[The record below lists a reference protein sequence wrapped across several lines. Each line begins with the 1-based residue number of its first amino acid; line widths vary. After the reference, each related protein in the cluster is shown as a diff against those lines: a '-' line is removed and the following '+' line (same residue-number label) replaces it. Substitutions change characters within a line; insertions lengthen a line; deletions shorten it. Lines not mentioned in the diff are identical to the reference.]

1 MEKADIKVFGKT
13 EELLVF
19 IQDFASTFTITDKE
33 AEMLLGYL
41 EGHDY
46 VVGQE
51 NGKLYRGDLAEVRGQ
66 IVWEEY
72 SMDEL
77 IDAVCEWNYELILD
91 TDAERQNPT
100 DMIAFANAQSRYES
114 LKADEIILDKLFEQT
129 KYHPEINKLAE
140 QLADAFISQI
150 REKGNIDEAVKSLA
164 DNIRKPESGGRV
176 R

>member
-1 MEKADIKVFGKT
+1 MGKSDISVIGKA
-13 EELLVF
+13 EELLKFV
-19 IQDFASTFTITDKE
+19 QDFASAFTITDKE

-51 NGKLYRGDLAEVRGQ
+51 GGKLYRGDLAEVRGQ
-66 IVWEEY
+66 IIWEDY

-77 IDAVCEWNYELILD
+77 IDTVCEWNYELILD
-91 TDAERQNPT
+91 MDAERKNPA
-100 DMIAFANAQSRYES
+100 DMIAFSNSQSKYES

-129 KYHPEINKLAE
+129 KYHPEINQLAE
-140 QLADAFISQI
+140 QLADAFIRQI
-150 REKGNIDEAVKSLA
+150 RERGNVEEAVQSLA
-164 DNIRKPESGGRV
+164 DSIRQPELSGRA

>member
-1 MEKADIKVFGKT
+1 MGKSDISVIGKA
-13 EELLVF
+13 EELLKFVR
-19 IQDFASTFTITDKE
+19 DFASAFTITDKE

-51 NGKLYRGDLAEVRGQ
+51 GGKLYRGDLAEVRGQ
-66 IVWEEY
+66 IVWEDY

-77 IDAVCEWNYELILD
+77 IDTVCEWNCELILD
-91 TDAERQNPT
+91 MDAERQNPA
-100 DMIAFANAQSRYES
+100 DMIDFANSQSKYES
-114 LKADEIILDKLFEQT
+114 LKADETILDKLFEQT

-140 QLADAFISQI
+140 QLADAFISQM
-150 REKGNIDEAVKSLA
+150 REKGNVEEAVQSLA
-164 DNIRKPESGGRV
+164 DNIRQPELNGRA

>member
-1 MEKADIKVFGKT
+1 MGKSDISVIGKAD
-13 EELLVF
+13 ELLKFV
-19 IQDFASTFTITDKE
+19 QDFASAFTITDKE

-51 NGKLYRGDLAEVRGQ
+51 GRKLYRGDLAEVRGQ
-66 IVWEEY
+66 IIWEDY

-77 IDAVCEWNYELILD
+77 IDTVCEWNYELILD
-91 TDAERQNPT
+91 MDAERKNPA
-100 DMIAFANAQSRYES
+100 DMIAFSNSQSKYES

-129 KYHPEINKLAE
+129 KYHPELNELAEKLANE
-140 QLADAFISQI
+140 FIRKIS
-150 REKGNIDEAVKSLA
+150 EKEDIDGAVKSLTA
-164 DNIRKPESGGRV
+164 EIKQPELSGRA

>member
-1 MEKADIKVFGKT
+1 MEKVDISVIGKA
-13 EELLVF
+13 EELLKF
-19 IQDFASTFTITDKE
+19 IQDFASAFTITDKE

-46 VVGQE
+46 VVGE
-51 NGKLYRGDLAEVRGQ
+51 KEGKLYRGDLAEVRGQ
-66 IVWEEY
+66 TVWEEY

-77 IDAVCEWNYELILD
+77 IDTVCEWNYELILD
-91 TDAERQNPT
+91 MDAQRQNPA
-100 DMIAFANAQSRYES
+100 DMIAFSNSQSKYES

-150 REKGNIDEAVKSLA
+150 REKGDVDEAVKSLA
-164 DNIRKPESGGRV
+164 DNIRQPEIGGRA